1 MGTFGIKTKNKTKQK
16 NRTKRLRPYSSFVF
30 VLFYLFFP
38 QVVVVAG
45 FTPVEEVER
54 ISMAPRETAEKVVRD
69 FFREA
74 RVGDHCI
81 TMLLVGLVE
90 EVELWEWGRGEE
102 QEEEEGTLGEAVEMV
117 IVIPVGVGVALTTM
131 ETTRTMRVVMVR
143 LVMVR

>member
-1 MGTFGIKTKNKTKQK
+1 M
-16 NRTKRLRPYSSFVF
+16 
-30 VLFYLFFP
+30 
-38 QVVVVAG
+38 AG

-90 EVELWEWGRGEE
+90 EVELMDGQEE
-102 QEEEEGTLGEAVEMV
+102 EEEEEEGTLGEAVEMV

>member
-1 MGTFGIKTKNKTKQK
+1 M
-16 NRTKRLRPYSSFVF
+16 
-30 VLFYLFFP
+30 
-38 QVVVVAG
+38 AG

-69 FFREA
+69 FFSEA

-90 EVELWEWGRGEE
+90 EVELWEWGQGEE
-102 QEEEEGTLGEAVEMV
+102 EEEEEEEGTLGEAVEMV